1 MVVCVMSVQVVLV
14 ASQDCHLV
22 IVPTCPEIESALG
35 AEPEHIVWL
44 ADNVPP
50 TEFGRI
56 LYVRVLVSACE
67 QVSEDPSLTE
77 ISLYVDSP
85 TDVVGIVKVAMFP
98 VLVIVLFAPP
108 LME

>member
-1 MVVCVMSVQVVLV
+1 MVVCVMSVQVVFV

-22 IVPTCPEIESALG
+22 IVPTCPEIESAFG
-35 AEPEHIVWL
+35 VVPEQIVWF
-44 ADNVPP
+44 AVNVPP

-56 LYVRVLVSACE
+56 LFVRVLVSACE
-67 QVSEDPSLTE
+67 QVSEEPSLTE

-85 TDVVGIVKVAMFP
+85 TVVVGIGNVAILP
-98 VLVIVLFAPP
+98 VLVIVWFVPP

>member
-22 IVPTCPEIESALG
+22 IVPTCPEIESAFG
-35 AEPEHIVWL
+35 VVPEQIVWF

-85 TDVVGIVKVAMFP
+85 TVVVGIVKVAMFP

>member
-1 MVVCVMSVQVVLV
+1 MVVCVMSVQVVFV

-22 IVPTCPEIESALG
+22 IVPTCPEIESAFG
-35 AEPEHIVWL
+35 VVPEQIVWF
-44 ADNVPP
+44 AVNVPP

-67 QVSEDPSLTE
+67 HCKAPSLTE

-85 TDVVGIVKVAMFP
+85 TVVVGIVKVAMFP